1 MSLISYPES
10 MPKWLAKSLES
21 NQRLTD
27 VLRTLAS
34 REWQRVQA
42 RQLSQTISSE
52 EIQKEVTPKKPSWS
66 RLFYKLT
73 SKQEPGYKEIYHYST
88 IHGGL
93 EVNLPMNRYMDIL
106 PYDRTR
112 FSVND
117 PHSNKKTRYLNAN
130 WVAEKY
136 GHKWWIASQAP
147 LRHTAHAFLSVFLQE
162 VHPPHV
168 TANTLSPAR
177 VRTVVQLTRNIESGR
192 RKADAYFPTVVGES
206 RIVYPEDECSAP
218 ALRVTLLETKSIREA
233 HCVQSKVS
241 IIPLNSPSLSGSASS
256 GSHRAGGRH
265 TDGDNNGLGNRE
277 TVFTHLLYLAWP
289 DHGVPDPEDRD
300 TLLAFAHLVNRVNRD
315 KSTCFVHQNP
325 TPDHACAAL
334 NPDPPILIG
343 CSAGIGRTGSF
354 IALSSLM
361 RKYGFLPPV
370 ETNVADEVDHS
381 PLGAVPKN
389 IEDDLVLQEI
399 DSLRE
404 QRPGMVQKNEQAVL
418 VYEILGALFH

>member
-1 MSLISYPES
+1 MSPNSYPES
-10 MPKWLAKSLES
+10 MPIWLAKSLES
-21 NQRLTD
+21 NQRLTG

-42 RQLSQTISSE
+42 RQLSETLSIDE
-52 EIQKEVTPKKPSWS
+52 VQKEVTSKKSSWP
-66 RLFYKLT
+66 RLFRKLT
-73 SKQEPGYKEIYHYST
+73 SRQEPGYKEIRHYST
-88 IHGGL
+88 IYGGL
-93 EVNLPMNRYMDIL
+93 EDNLPMNRYSDIL

-117 PHSNKKTRYLNAN
+117 PHSDKKTRYLNAN

-147 LRHTAHAFLSVFLQE
+147 LRNTAHAFLSVFLHE
-162 VHPPHV
+162 VRPPHV
-168 TANTLSPAR
+168 APNTASPAR

-192 RKADAYFPTVVGES
+192 RKADAYFPTVAGES
-206 RIVYPEDECSAP
+206 RVVYPEEECDAP

-241 IIPLNSPSLSGSASS
+241 IIQLNSPSSSGPSPSAS
-256 GSHRAGGRH
+256 HRGGGRH
-265 TDGDNNGLGNRE
+265 IDGDINGLGNRE
-277 TVFTHLLYLAWP
+277 IVFTHLLYLAWP
-289 DHGVPDPEDRD
+289 DHGVPDPEDRE

-315 KSTCFVHQNP
+315 KSNCFVHQNP

-361 RKYGFLPPV
+361 REYNFLPPV
-370 ETNVADEVDHS
+370 ETNVADEVAHS
-381 PLGAVPKN
+381 PLGAIPKD